1 MVKYLNTSLSAEERA
16 SDLLSKMSLEEKMAQ
31 VNCILLPAGRE
42 DNISE
47 YCKYGMGEISTL
59 EVRMLKTAKEAA
71 EFQRKIQMTV
81 MENSPHHIP
90 AIFHMEGLCGAFI
103 QDATSFPS
111 GIGRASSWDTE
122 LEQKIGQIV
131 ARQENAAGFTHT
143 LAPVLDISRDS
154 RMGRQGETYGEDPV
168 LAAAMG
174 TAYTRGIQE
183 DGRLVW
189 TEEGVCQGASASEIE
204 KEAAKCK
211 DCRAGDADDP
221 KAASTRCSEAVAKH
235 YMGFHNSEGGIH
247 GADSR
252 TPRRLMEEIYGK
264 PFQAAISGA
273 NLRGVMPCYC
283 TFDGEP
289 ASASRMLLTE
299 ILREEMGFD
308 GLAVSDYSA
317 VENIHKV
324 QKMYESAAEAGLH
337 AMEAGMDVELP
348 NCAAFNEELAEW
360 FRTGKVDM
368 AILDRA
374 VKRVL
379 EAKFRMGLFEHPFAL
394 EEGEFEQVF
403 YKEEDEAV
411 TLQSARES
419 LILLKNDGTL
429 PVKKDIKKI
438 AVVGCHAA
446 NARSFF
452 GGYTHLS
459 MVEAVHAVANSIAG
473 IGDAASNQ
481 KKEVPYIPGTPIQS
495 DETEEFDAVLRQIK
509 PDCKNLLGELK
520 ERMPDV
526 EIAYAYGYPVA
537 GNDTSHHEEA
547 LKLIEQADLCIVTL
561 GGKHGSCSV
570 ATMGEGVDG
579 TDINLPECQET
590 FIRKAALLNKPLVG
604 VHFNGRPVSSDA
616 ADECLNALVEAWNP
630 SEKGAEA
637 LADVLT
643 GAYNPSG
650 KLPVSTAYHAGQIPV
665 YYNHPNGSAWHQ
677 GESIGFANY
686 VDMPHTPRYF
696 FGHGLS
702 YTSFAYSDFSC
713 DREEVRPDEE
723 FRVSVTVKN
732 NGGMAGTEIV
742 QLYLKDVYAS
752 MTRPVMELAGFARVW
767 LEPGESKRVTFVTNP
782 RQMAFLDKDLKWK
795 VEAGMVQ
802 VMIGASSA
810 DIRYTGEIKIV
821 DDMFIAGRERRF
833 YADVM

>member
-1 MVKYLNTSLSAEERA
+1 MERYLDCSLSPAERA
-16 SDLLSKMSLEEKMAQ
+16 EDLLEKMSLEEKMAQ
-31 VNCILLPAGRE
+31 VNCVLVPIGRE
-42 DNISE
+42 EKAAE
-47 YCKYGMGEISTL
+47 YCKYGIGEISTL
-59 EVRMLKTAKEAA
+59 EVRMLETAKEAA
-71 EFQRKIQMTV
+71 EFQRKIQTMI
-81 MENSPHHIP
+81 MKNSPHHIP

-111 GIGRASSWDTE
+111 GIGRASSWNPA

-183 DGRLVW
+183 DG
-189 TEEGVCQGASASEIE
+189 EGI
-204 KEAAKCK
+204 
-211 DCRAGDADDP
+211 R
-221 KAASTRCSEAVAKH
+221 RCEAVAKH
-235 YMGFHNSEGGIH
+235 FMGFHNSEGGIH

-252 TPRRLMEEIYGK
+252 TPRRLLEEIYGK
-264 PFQAAISGA
+264 PFQAAISEA
-273 NLRGVMPCYC
+273 ALRGVMPCYC

-289 ASASRMLLTE
+289 ASASPMLLTE

-324 QKMYESAAEAGLH
+324 QKMYESVTEAGLH
-337 AMEAGMDVELP
+337 AMEAGMDVEMP
-348 NCAAFNEELAEW
+348 IRAGYNDELADW
-360 FRTGKVDM
+360 FRTGKADV
-368 AILDRA
+368 AFLDRA

-379 EAKFRMGLFEHPFAL
+379 EAKFRMGLFEQPFAL
-394 EEGEFEQVF
+394 SEAEFEQEF
-403 YKEEDEAV
+403 YHKEDEEV

-419 LILLKNDGTL
+419 MILLKNDGVL
-429 PVKKDIKKI
+429 PLKKNVRKI

-481 KKEVPYIPGTPIQS
+481 KKEVPYIPGTQIQS

-509 PDCKNLLGELK
+509 PECRNLLEELQK
-520 ERMPDV
+520 RLPDV
-526 EIAYAYGYPVA
+526 EIAYAYGYPAA
-537 GNDTSHHEEA
+537 GNDMSHHESA
-547 LKLIEQADLCIVTL
+547 LHLIAESDLCIMTL
-561 GGKHGSCSV
+561 GGKNGSCSV

-579 TDINLPECQET
+579 TDINLPMCQET
-590 FIRKAALLNKPLVG
+590 FIRKAAALNKPMIG
-604 VHFNGRPVSSDA
+604 VHFNGRPISSDA
-616 ADECLNALVEAWNP
+616 ADECLNALIEAWNP

-637 LADVLT
+637 LVDVLT
-643 GAYNPSG
+643 GVYNPSG
-650 KLPVSTAYHAGQIPV
+650 KLPVSTAYNAGQIPV

-702 YTSFAYSDFSC
+702 YTSFTYGDFIC
-713 DREEVRPDEE
+713 DRKEVRPDET

-732 NGGMAGTEIV
+732 TGDVSGTEIV

-752 MTRPVMELAGFARVW
+752 MTRPVMELAGFARVE
-767 LEPGESKRVTFVTNP
+767 LAAGEKKTVTFETDP
-782 RQMAFLDKDLKWK
+782 SQFAFLDKKMKWK
-795 VEAGMVQ
+795 IEAGLIQ
-802 VMIGASSA
+802 AMIGASSA
-810 DIRYTGEIKIV
+810 DIRYTAEIKV
-821 DDMFIAGRERRF
+821 TDDRYIDGKTRRF
-833 YADVM
+833 YADVKLTERDF